1 VPARIEG
8 GDLVM
13 DVSAL
18 TQAEKEVP
26 Q

>member
-1 VPARIEG
+1 VPSRIEG
-8 GDLVM
+8 SDLVM

-18 TQAEKEVP
+18 AQAEKEVP